1 MYQTLLVAFPEIFDL
16 IYGRPHALY
25 EDHIPKY
32 RLGRIV
38 QRKSSVGVW
47 AVVEA
52 VCYQP
57 ATRQPMSRTPY
68 QTNQYFNKQC
78 PLYKY

>member
-52 VCYQP
+52 VC
-57 ATRQPMSRTPY
+57 ATS
-68 QTNQYFNKQC
+68 
-78 PLYKY
+78 